1 VCDADGHWD
10 VEMPRCYDDCMAE
23 PVVQDG
29 FVNCTGTE
37 HNDECSY
44 ALMAVKRLGYRMRR
58 I

>member
-1 VCDADGHWD
+1 
-10 VEMPRCYDDCMAE
+10 MAE

-44 ALMAVKRLGYRMRR
+44 AHVTVKRLGYRSGRCSMQRSGFNQHA
-58 I
+58 